1 MTVNRK
7 TVQLSLISIGLF
19 LILATYF
26 LYPKI
31 IEKKFLKGEAI
42 IEEMLEGK
50 LKTNVK
56 NEFSNVTY
64 NGINRGNSFTI
75 NAVTAEIREDE
86 DIVYMQKMLVTISLS
101 DREWIIECKVGR
113 YNKKNYNIFCS
124 EDVKANDGK
133 TIIYSKN
140 LDLLTDKSATIYN
153 DVVLLNEEESNLYA
167 DVVYYDFE
175 KQVYTVNMYSD
186 NESVKVKLVK

>member
-1 MTVNRK
+1 MKINRK
-7 TVQLSLISIGLF
+7 TVQLSLISVGLF

-31 IEKKFLKGEAI
+31 IEEKFLQKERI
-42 IEEMLEGK
+42 TEEMLESK
-50 LKTNVK
+50 SKTNVQNK
-56 NEFSNVTY
+56 FSNVTY
-64 NGINRGNSFTI
+64 NGVNRGNPFTV

-86 DIVYMQKMLVTISLS
+86 DIVYMQQMLVTISLS
-101 DREWIIECKVGR
+101 DSEWIIECKVGR
-113 YNKKNYNIFCS
+113 YNKENYDVFCS
-124 EDVKANDGK
+124 EDVKATDGK
-133 TIIYSKN
+133 TIVYSKN